1 LDETIE
7 RPVQFRMSKA
17 AHETENAAIINAAMT
32 VPFDGAK
39 RPKLRKM
46 TASQKTTTSRRGVE
60 IAYPVYSSYNQR
72 IWAISTA
79 MVRA

>member
-1 LDETIE
+1 MNKT
-7 RPVQFRMSKA
+7 

-32 VPFDGAK
+32 VPFDGAN

-46 TASQKTTTSRRGVE
+46 MASQKTTTSRRGVE
-60 IAYPVYSSYNQR
+60 IADPVYSSNNQR

-79 MVRA
+79 MVRV